1 MTGQTFKA
9 VVFDWAG
16 TLIDYGSRAPMG
28 VFVEAFARFD
38 IPVTIEEARTPMGAA
53 KRDHIKAMLTA
64 PRIAALWEETHGKA
78 PGEAEIDALYA
89 VFLPMNEAVA
99 ADYATLIPGAKAT
112 VDLLRAKGLKIGS
125 TTGYTRSIMAKVM
138 PVVERQGLS
147 VDALVC
153 AGDVAEGRPAPLGM
167 YKIFA
172 ELGVYPP
179 DRVVKVDD
187 TDVGIGEG
195 VAAGTLTVGIT
206 RSGNYVGKTEAE
218 LAAMPADEVDRLI
231 DAAADRLKRA
241 GADHVIDSVADLPR
255 LLAELS

>member
-1 MTGQTFKA
+1 MSGLAFKA

-16 TLIDYGSRAPMG
+16 TLIDHGSRAPMG

-38 IPVTIEEARTPMGAA
+38 IPVTIDEARTPMGAA

-64 PRIAALWEETHGKA
+64 PRIAGLWEKTHGSP
-78 PGEAEIDALYA
+78 PGEADIDALYA

-99 ADYATLIPGAKAT
+99 ADHATLIPGAKQT
-112 VDLLRAKGLKIGS
+112 VDALRADGLKIGS
-125 TTGYTRSIMAKVM
+125 TTGYTRSIMAKVL
-138 PVVERQGLS
+138 PVVERQGLT

-179 DRVVKVDD
+179 HQVVKVDD

-195 VAAGTLTVGIT
+195 VAAGTVTVGVT
-206 RSGNYVGKTEAE
+206 RSGNYVGKTEDE
-218 LAAMPADEVDRLI
+218 LAAMPAEEVDALI
-231 DAAADRLKRA
+231 AAAADRLRHA
-241 GADHVIDSVADLPR
+241 GADHIIDTVADLPR
-255 LLAELS
+255 LLADLS